1 MRKNKI
7 FAVVLALFMVFVA
20 VSCDDKP
27 YHVFEKGDFKYCD
40 YSLSENNNEVVIS
53 GYGRS
58 VQIPFE
64 EGAEVLAFGKDDV
77 ISESLRGKSYKSIED
92 AYKGTKEGDILVL
105 LGCSKSNDV
114 DDKYLDGRIWRAT
127 HDEKCNHKK
136 NGLFASGY
144 GTKIEPY
151 MIANKEQFLN
161 ISKMYETYAY
171 YKIDDSY
178 SETDLGG
185 WPSVDLHGSFDGNGK
200 TFTNVTDSIFRN
212 VGKRGEKLEETITLK
227 NFKAAMNVKTSGR
240 ALVGVIANCGTT
252 VFEDITV
259 SGSIA
264 GKWNIGSFY
273 NYGTAQSVDGGSDYT
288 VEFVDCL
295 SNADLICFGEGAC
308 GGFIGHGYQ
317 GGGNT
322 LTVNI
327 DDKSD
332 FFGEIYTPDGKGKK
346 YIGHLYGKHLV
357 YNKKDG
363 ATLDEDWNK
372 SNNTKKLNILAPN
385 KNSDGEYQVEVGNN
399 VERLFVSVNAQLN
412 AYKDDDTTPIS
423 NLQGITLVLK
433 ERPFE
438 QVTPGKNIDILG
450 KVTSA
455 KINNNA
461 KEYGYDL
468 SEDGGMTV
476 NIAQNANYLDGK
488 VYLTVVQYGSNG
500 EILYCGNTDVFKITK

>member
-64 EGAEVLAFGKDDV
+64 EGAVVLAFGKDDV
-77 ISESLRGKSYKSIED
+77 ISESLRGKSYKSIEE
-92 AYKGTKEGDILVL
+92 AYNGTKEGDILVL
-105 LGCSKSNDV
+105 LGCSKSNNVNDE
-114 DDKYLDGRIWRAT
+114 YLDGRIWRAT

-185 WPSVDLHGSFDGNGK
+185 WPRVDLHGSFDGNGK

-212 VGKRGEKLEETITLK
+212 VGKLGEKLEETITLK
-227 NFKAAMNVKTSGR
+227 NFKAVMNVKTSGR

-252 VFEDITV
+252 VFENITV

-295 SNADLICFGEGAC
+295 SNADLICFGGGAC
-308 GGFIGHGYQ
+308 GGFIGHGCQ
-317 GGGNT
+317 GDGNT

-332 FFGEIYTPDGKGKK
+332 FTGTIYTLNGGGNK
-346 YIGHLYGKHLV
+346 YIGMEPGNLLFNGN
-357 YNKKDG
+357 NKDYR
-363 ATLDEDWNK
+363 DDWNK
-372 SNNTKKLNILAPN
+372 YNNTKKLNILAPN
-385 KNSDGEYQVEVGNN
+385 KNNDGKYQVEVGKG

-412 AYKDDDTTPIS
+412 GYESDGKTPIS

-433 ERPFE
+433 ELTFE
-438 QVTPGKNIDILG
+438 KVTPGDKIDILG
-450 KVTSA
+450 KVASVR
-455 KINNNA
+455 INNNA

>member
-77 ISESLRGKSYKSIED
+77 ISESLRGKSYKSIEE
-92 AYKGTKEGDILVL
+92 AYNGTKEGDILVL

-185 WPSVDLHGSFDGNGK
+185 WPRVDLHGSFDGNGK
-200 TFTNVTDSIFRN
+200 TFTNVTDSIFRK
-212 VGKRGEKLEETITLK
+212 VGYKLEKEEIKLK
-227 NFKAAMNVKTSGR
+227 NFDAVMNVKTSGR
-240 ALVGVIANCGTT
+240 ALVGEIFNGGTT
-252 VFEDITV
+252 VFENITV
-259 SGSIA
+259 SGLIA
-264 GKWNIGSFY
+264 GPTNIGSFY
-273 NYGTAQSVDGGSDYT
+273 RYGTANYGNNEGCDYT
-288 VEFVDCL
+288 VNFVNCR
-295 SNADLICFGEGAC
+295 SNADLICFGSTC
-308 GGFIGHGYQ
+308 GGFIGHGFQ
-317 GGGNT
+317 GVINKEANK

-327 DDKSD
+327 NNSD
-332 FFGEIYTPDGKGKK
+332 FTGKIYTPKGDGKK
-346 YIGHLYGKHLV
+346 YIGMESGNLLFNGEP
-357 YNKKDG
+357 KKCGD
-363 ATLDEDWNK
+363 DWNK
-372 SNNTKKLNILAPN
+372 YNNEMHSQLAPE
-385 KNSDGEYQVEVGNN
+385 KNSNDRYQIMVGDN
-399 VERLFVSVNAQLN
+399 VERLIVFVNAQLN
-412 AYKDDDTTPIS
+412 AYKNDNTTPIS
-423 NLQGITLVLK
+423 NLQGIPLVLK
-433 ERPFE
+433 ARTVEK
-438 QVTPGKNIDILG
+438 VTPRDKIDILG
-450 KVTSA
+450 KVTSV

-468 SEDGGMTV
+468 TKDGKMTV
-476 NIAQNANYLDGK
+476 NIAQNANYLDGR
-488 VYLTVVQYGSNG
+488 VYLTVVQYDSNG
-500 EILYCGNTDVFKITK
+500 EILYCGNTDVFKITKL

>member
-114 DDKYLDGRIWRAT
+114 NDEYLDGRIWRAT
-127 HDEKCNHKK
+127 HNEKCNHKK

-200 TFTNVTDSIFRN
+200 TFTNVTTSIFRK
-212 VGKRGEKLEETITLK
+212 VGYKLEKEEIKLK
-227 NFKAAMNVKTSGR
+227 NFDAVMNVTPFGN
-240 ALVGVIANCGTT
+240 ALVGEIFNGGTT
-252 VFEDITV
+252 VFENINV

-264 GKWNIGSFY
+264 GPINIGSFY
-273 NYGTAQSVDGGSDYT
+273 RYGTANYDDNGCDYT
-288 VEFVDCL
+288 VNFVNCH
-295 SNADLICFGEGAC
+295 SNADLICFNSTC

-317 GGGNT
+317 GKGNT

-327 DDKSD
+327 DDNSD
-332 FFGEIYTPDGKGKK
+332 FTGVIYTMQVDNSKTYIGMDNGNLSINKENKK
-346 YIGHLYGKHLV
+346 YSGTI
-357 YNKKDG
+357 
-363 ATLDEDWNK
+363 
-372 SNNTKKLNILAPN
+372 KKLEEINPN
-385 KNSDGEYQVEVGNN
+385 EKTDGSYQVEVGNN
-399 VERLFVSVNAQLN
+399 VNEIVVFVNAQLN
-412 AYKDDDTTPIS
+412 AYKDNNTTPIS
-423 NLQGITLVLK
+423 NLQGIPLVLK
-433 ERPFE
+433 KWSVE
-438 QVTPGKNIDILG
+438 QVTPGKDIDILG

-455 KINNNA
+455 KIKNNA

-468 SEDGGMTV
+468 PEDGEMTV

>member
-77 ISESLRGKSYKSIED
+77 ISESLRGKSYKSIEE
-92 AYKGTKEGDILVL
+92 AYNGTKEGDILVL

-185 WPSVDLHGSFDGNGK
+185 WPRVDLHGSFDGNGK
-200 TFTNVTDSIFRN
+200 TFTNVTDSIFRK
-212 VGKRGEKLEETITLK
+212 VGYKLEKEEIKLK
-227 NFKAAMNVKTSGR
+227 NFDAVMNVKTSGR
-240 ALVGVIANCGTT
+240 ALVGEIFNGGTT
-252 VFEDITV
+252 VFENITV
-259 SGSIA
+259 SGLIA
-264 GKWNIGSFY
+264 GPTNIGSFY
-273 NYGTAQSVDGGSDYT
+273 RYGTANYGNNEGCDYT
-288 VEFVDCL
+288 VNFVNCR
-295 SNADLICFGEGAC
+295 SNADLICFGGGAC

-385 KNSDGEYQVEVGNN
+385 KNSDGEYQVEVGKG
-399 VERLFVSVNAQLN
+399 VERLIVSVNAQLN
-412 AYKDDDTTPIS
+412 GYGSDGKTPIS

-433 ERPFE
+433 EWTVE
-438 QVTPGKNIDILG
+438 KVTPGDKIDILG
-450 KVTSA
+450 KVTSV

-461 KEYGYDL
+461 EEYGCDL
-468 SEDGGMTV
+468 TKDWKMTV
-476 NIAQNANYLDGK
+476 NIAQNANYLDGR